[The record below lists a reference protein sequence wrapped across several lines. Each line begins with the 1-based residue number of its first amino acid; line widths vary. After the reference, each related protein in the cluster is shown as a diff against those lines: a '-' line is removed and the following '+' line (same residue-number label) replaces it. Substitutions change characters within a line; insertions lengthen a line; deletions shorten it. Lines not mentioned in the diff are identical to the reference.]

1 MYEVQHYRS
10 DHLPDAIYQQ
20 MSSFIRLVWLSHLK
34 GEDRFW
40 VLVDPT
46 GHIDHFYVAERGV
59 LISHA
64 CVNTRTVTQASES
77 YVLRGLGAVFTYPA
91 FRGEGYARQVVQ
103 AATDFILQGDADV
116 GMLFCAERLASFYAS
131 CGWTK
136 LSTPQIAF
144 GDPAAPHFNPDE
156 CVMMLYLSE
165 KGKAARAVFD
175 QQPVYVGEYTW

>member
-20 MSSFIRLVWLSHLK
+20 MSSFIRLVWLNHLK

-46 GHIDHFYVAERGV
+46 GHIDHFLIAERGV

-64 CVNTRTVTQASES
+64 CVNTRTITHAGES

-103 AATDFILQGDADV
+103 AATDFILKSDADI
-116 GMLFCAERLASFYAS
+116 GMLFCAEKLVPFYAS
-131 CGWTK
+131 FGWEK
-136 LSTPQIAF
+136 LCNPQIAS
-144 GDPAAPHFNPDE
+144 GDPAAPSFDHDD
-156 CVMMLYLSE
+156 CTLMLYLSE
-165 KGKAARAVFD
+165 KGRAARDIFEHHT
-175 QQPVYVGEYTW
+175 VYVGEYTW